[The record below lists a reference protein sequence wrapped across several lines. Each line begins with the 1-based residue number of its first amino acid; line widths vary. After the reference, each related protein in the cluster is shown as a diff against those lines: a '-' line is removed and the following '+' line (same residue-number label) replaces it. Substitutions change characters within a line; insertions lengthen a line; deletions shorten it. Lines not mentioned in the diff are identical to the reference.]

1 MSKAVAAPVGLF
13 SRVLGKLGAKTG
25 QDYLNPQNNVKTQT
39 PDKDVAADSAKEEI
53 RKRRVSSGQRS
64 TILAGASSLEGT
76 QATKKTLLGE

>member
-1 MSKAVAAPVGLF
+1 MSKAVAAPIGLF

-25 QDYLNPQNNVKTQT
+25 QDYLNPQNNVKT
-39 PDKDVAADSAKEEI
+39 PDKDDAADSAKEEI